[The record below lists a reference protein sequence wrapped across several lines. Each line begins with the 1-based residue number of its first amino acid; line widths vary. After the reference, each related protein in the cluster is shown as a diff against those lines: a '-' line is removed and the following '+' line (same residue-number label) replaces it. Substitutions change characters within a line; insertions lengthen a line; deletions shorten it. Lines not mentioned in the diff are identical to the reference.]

1 MFDREKTETV
11 DVSERT
17 DQPAVGRGRGARTA
31 ATALAVV
38 LGLTGTGLIT
48 AWVLAQDPAPPAP
61 PAAQG
66 QSAAAGEQRA
76 APEVPA
82 ATASATSRPTATS
95 KPTVA
100 PREPEFRGPT
110 MTSSPPVRVRIP
122 ALDVSAS
129 MVELGLNP
137 NDTMTVPED
146 PAQVGWYT
154 KAPTPGSPGPAILA
168 GHVTWNQVPTVF
180 FKLGELARG
189 DEVKV
194 ERADGSTAVF
204 KITSVEQY
212 AKEDFPTDRVYGSI
226 DFAGLRLITCGG
238 VFDGED
244 NRYLDNV
251 VAYAKLV
258 ESIPA

>member
-1 MFDREKTETV
+1 MSEGDDR
-11 DVSERT
+11 
-17 DQPAVGRGRGARTA
+17 PMAGRGRGARTA
-31 ATALAVV
+31 STALAVV

-61 PAAQG
+61 SAVQG
-66 QSAAAGEQRA
+66 ESAAAGEQRA
-76 APEVPA
+76 VPEVPA
-82 ATASATSRPTATS
+82 ATATATGRPTATT
-95 KPTVA
+95 KPTVT

-110 MTSSPPVRVRIP
+110 MTSSPPVRVTIP
-122 ALDVSAS
+122 ATDVSAT

-137 NDTMTVPED
+137 NGTMTVPED

-180 FKLGELARG
+180 FKLGELGRG
-189 DEVKV
+189 DEIRV

-204 KITSVEQY
+204 EVTSVEQY
-212 AKEDFPTDRVYGSI
+212 AKEDFPTDKVYGAI